1 MAVLWQLFGIKR
13 MSAGLVFHLGREKEK
28 QERLGDEGVLSGQA
42 GLHSNAEMK
51 RALGERH
58 FCTSTVD

>member
-1 MAVLWQLFGIKR
+1 
-13 MSAGLVFHLGREKEK
+13 MSAGLVFHLRREKEK

-42 GLHSNAEMK
+42 GLHANAEMK
-51 RALGERH
+51 MALGERH